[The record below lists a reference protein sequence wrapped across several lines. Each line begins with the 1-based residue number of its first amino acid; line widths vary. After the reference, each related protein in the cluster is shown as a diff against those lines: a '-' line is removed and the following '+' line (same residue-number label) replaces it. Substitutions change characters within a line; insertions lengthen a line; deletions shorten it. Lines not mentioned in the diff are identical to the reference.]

1 MARADATHG
10 VDSASLF
17 RAAVGVFIALTALIG
32 VMLASEWLSR
42 PELMPVR
49 AVRFEGEFKHVTQEQ
64 LAATVEPVV
73 QGNFMQL
80 DLDAVKARAESLP
93 WVYQAEVRRR
103 WPRDLLIRVA
113 EQQLVARWNDY
124 RDVGGRA
131 TPGAVA
137 GEASWVNHAMQVVRV
152 TADDLPADAPRL
164 EGPEGTQAIVYERY
178 QEFGR
183 VLAEAGLQIRALTL
197 TPRRTWQIEL
207 MNGPRLVLDRVQPDR
222 KLERFVRVYGQGF
235 GRLGA
240 GARVVDL
247 RYTNGFAVEWQR
259 GAAAGRTGTTQ
270 RMKSAAH
277 TGAAQEEG

>member
-1 MARADATHG
+1 MARADTARG
-10 VDSASLF
+10 VDSTSLF

-42 PELMPVR
+42 PDLVPLR
-49 AVRFEGEFKHVTQEQ
+49 AVRFEGEFKHITQEQ
-64 LAATVEPVV
+64 LAAAVEPAL
-73 QGNFMQL
+73 QGNFLQL
-80 DLDAVKARAESLP
+80 DLDVVKAHAESLP

-103 WPRDLLIRVA
+103 WPRDLLIRVT
-113 EQQLVARWNDY
+113 EQQPVARWNE
-124 RDVGGRA
+124 G
-131 TPGAVA
+131 
-137 GEASWVNHAMQVVRV
+137 SWVNHAMQVVRV

-183 VLAEAGLQIRALTL
+183 VLAEARLQIRALTL

-207 MNGPRLVLDRVQPDR
+207 INGPRLVLDRVQPER

-270 RMKSAAH
+270 RTRSAAH

>member
-1 MARADATHG
+1 MARADTARG
-10 VDSASLF
+10 VDSVSLF
-17 RAAVGVFIALTALIG
+17 KAAFGVFIALTALIG

-42 PELMPVR
+42 PDLLPVR
-49 AVRFEGEFKHVTQEQ
+49 AVRFEGEFRHVTQAQ
-64 LAATVEPVV
+64 LAAAVEPAV
-73 QGNFMQL
+73 QGNFLQL

-113 EQQLVARWNDY
+113 EQQPVARWN
-124 RDVGGRA
+124 GTA
-131 TPGAVA
+131 
-137 GEASWVNHAMQVVRV
+137 WVNHAMQVVRV

-164 EGPEGTQAIVYERY
+164 EGPEGTQALVYERY
-178 QEFGR
+178 REFGR
-183 VLAEAGLQIRALTL
+183 RLTAAGLQIRALTL

-222 KLERFVRVYGQGF
+222 KLERFVHVYGQALV
-235 GRLGA
+235 RA
-240 GARVVDL
+240 GGTARVVDL

>member
-17 RAAVGVFIALTALIG
+17 RAAVGVFIALTAVIG
-32 VMLASEWLSR
+32 VMLASEWLSH
-42 PELMPVR
+42 PDLVPLR
-49 AVRFEGEFKHVTQEQ
+49 AVRFEGEFKHITQEQ
-64 LAATVEPVV
+64 LAAAVEPAL
-73 QGNFMQL
+73 QGNFLQL
-80 DLDAVKARAESLP
+80 DLDAVKAHAESLP

-113 EQQLVARWNDY
+113 EQQPVARWN
-124 RDVGGRA
+124 
-131 TPGAVA
+131 
-137 GEASWVNHAMQVVRV
+137 EAAWVNHAMQVVRV

-197 TPRRTWQIEL
+197 TPRRTWQVEL
-207 MNGPRLVLDRVQPDR
+207 LNGPRLVLDRVQPDR
-222 KLERFVRVYGQGF
+222 KLERFVRVVGQGF

-259 GAAAGRTGTTQ
+259 GAAAGRTGTTE

-277 TGAAQEEG
+277 KGAAQEEG